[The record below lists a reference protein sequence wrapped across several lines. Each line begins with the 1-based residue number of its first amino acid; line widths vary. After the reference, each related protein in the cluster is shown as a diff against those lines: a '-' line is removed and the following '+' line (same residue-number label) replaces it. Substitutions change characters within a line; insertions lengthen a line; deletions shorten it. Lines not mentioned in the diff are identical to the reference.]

1 MTFSS
6 AKDSFFL
13 HPSKFFGQ
21 GTAFKVQVICK
32 LLAIKGDIEFLCSF
46 LQGYG
51 IEIGHD
57 PSTDCLLSS
66 MKASSGKNEVFSGG
80 YHQKILNKLIVPGLW
95 AL

>member
-13 HPSKFFGQ
+13 HLSKFFGQ

-46 LQGYG
+46 LQGCG

-57 PSTDCLLSS
+57 PSSDSFWRS
-66 MKASSGKNEVFSGG
+66 VKAPSGKNEVLFGG
-80 YHQKILNKLIVPGLW
+80 YHQKVLNKLIIPGLW